1 MPKVPDYE
9 LEHFSDDS
17 DFRVTQKIHRKKKQ
31 VKEQKHLDKKSHREN
46 WKKQQKARE
55 LLESNSDPDV
65 EEEE

>member
-46 WKKQQKARE
+46 
-55 LLESNSDPDV
+55 
-65 EEEE
+65 